1 MTAFFSSSVSFAITI
16 SPFLVMTASGF
27 GSSSS
32 LSLMYLSITY
42 SVIPGELARPGDS
55 IDATFMKLGLSSPS
69 GSMMKSFDVE
79 LGLTPAKVRI
89 ALFRGTSFR
98 ILKMLS
104 FIYFIPSSLVAM
116 LASSIGSLLG
126 PIKVF
131 P

>member
-1 MTAFFSSSVSFAITI
+1 
-16 SPFLVMTASGF
+16 
-27 GSSSS
+27 
-32 LSLMYLSITY
+32 MYLSITY

-55 IDATFMKLGLSSPS
+55 IDAILMKLGLSSPS

-89 ALFRGTSFR
+89 ALFSGTSFR
-98 ILKMLS
+98 ILVILS
-104 FIYFIPSSLVAM
+104 LMYFIPSSLVAM
-116 LASSIGSLLG
+116 LTSSIGSLFG